1 MRKRRRKGRE
11 RRKGKERREELF
23 SERSEEVKQD
33 SEKRPT
39 KVNRVEGSE
48 REREGRFAREE
59 ERVAMATVDAQ

>member
-39 KVNRVEGSE
+39 KVDRVEGSE
-48 REREGRFAREE
+48 RE
-59 ERVAMATVDAQ
+59 

>member
-1 MRKRRRKGRE
+1 MRRKRRRKGRE
-11 RRKGKERREELF
+11 RRKGKETRKELF

-39 KVNRVEGSE
+39 KVNRVESSE
-48 REREGRFAREE
+48 LERGRSVREE